1 MKSKTLSAILSLL
14 VLTFLSDCKSK
25 TDSADMARI
34 PAGSSEMGSE
44 EADSDEKPVHTVNI
58 SEFWMDKYEVTNGK
72 YKKCVDAGS
81 CRAPSESKSYTRSS
95 YYGDSMYAN
104 YPVIYVDWSQAKSY
118 CEWQGGRL
126 PTEAEW
132 EYAARGGLRGMKYP
146 NGDSISQSEANYSG
160 SDTVKVGSYDPNGYG
175 LYDRQIM
182 CGSGLTTGMMRIII
196 RIAPLAIPRD
206 QRAAPF
212 ALFAA
217 VRGPGIRATSACLL
231 ASGTLLRT
239 GTTASGFVV
248 PGSIRCV
255 LCVLIFC
262 FLIWGTGGKAPCRK
276 YFYVM

>member
-34 PAGSSEMGSE
+34 PAGSFEMGSE

-81 CRAPSESKSYTRSS
+81 CRAPSDSKSYTRSS

-175 LYDRQIM
+175 LYDMADNVWEWTNDWYDENYYKNSPSSNPQ
-182 CGSGLTTGMMRIII
+182 GPTSGAFRV
-196 RIAPLAIPRD
+196 
-206 QRAAPF
+206 
-212 ALFAA
+212 
-217 VRGPGIRATSACLL
+217 VRGGSWARHTSYL
-231 ASGTLLRT
+231 SVSPRFRYP
-239 GTTASGFVV
+239 TTHRYDSLGF
-248 PGSIRCV
+248 RC
-255 LCVLIFC
+255 
-262 FLIWGTGGKAPCRK
+262 AR
-276 YFYVM
+276 